1 MRANVVYPLL
11 MSLFDPHSPGHDG
24 ALLIENDRVAAY
36 ALRLPLSES
45 DSLSDEY
52 GTRHYAGLGL
62 SKVTDAL
69 VIVVSEERGLISVA
83 YNGRIVQR
91 LDINRLRSVL
101 LAFFQHQLG
110 GRGWTK
116 RV

>member
-1 MRANVVYPLL
+1 MGGTALDSTFLAPTDQTVLLPVVSQHCDTTDKLAVSRYT
-11 MSLFDPHSPGHDG
+11 
-24 ALLIENDRVAAY
+24 
-36 ALRLPLSES
+36 LRT
-45 DSLSDEY
+45 LSDLI
-52 GTRHYAGLGL
+52 RHRAAIGLTEE
-62 SKVTDAL
+62 TDAL
-69 VIVVSEERGLISVA
+69 VVVISEETGLISVA

-101 LAFFQHQLG
+101 LSFFQHQLG